1 MQSKSS
7 VSNAGTYQEIGSFWD
22 DHDATEFGCQ
32 TNAEFDVNIKSQRRY
47 FPVDS
52 RLSLK
57 IKDVAKQRG
66 ISEETLLNL
75 WIQEKVNQI
84 QS

>member
-7 VSNAGTYQEIGSFWD
+7 VSNAGTYQVIGSFWD
-22 DHDATEFGCQ
+22 DHDATEFGGQ
-32 TNAEFDVNIKSQRRY
+32 TNAEFDVDITSQRRY

>member
-1 MQSKSS
+1 MPSKSS

-22 DHDATEFGCQ
+22 DHDATEFGGQ

>member
-22 DHDATEFGCQ
+22 DHDATEFGEQ
-32 TNAEFDVNIKSQRRY
+32 TNAEFDVDIKSQRRY

>member
-22 DHDATEFGCQ
+22 DHDATEFGGQ
-32 TNAEFDVNIKSQRRY
+32 TNAEFDVNIKSHRRY

>member
-1 MQSKSS
+1 MRSKSS

-22 DHDATEFGCQ
+22 DHDATEFGEQ
-32 TNAEFDVNIKSQRRY
+32 TNAEFDVDIKSQRRY